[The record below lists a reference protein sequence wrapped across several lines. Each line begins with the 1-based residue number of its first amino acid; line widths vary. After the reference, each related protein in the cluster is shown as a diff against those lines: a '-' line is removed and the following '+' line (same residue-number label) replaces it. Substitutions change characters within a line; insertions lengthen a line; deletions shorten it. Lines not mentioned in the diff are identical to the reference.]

1 MTKACSTGTTSGSPK
16 QTSNHPKDFGKKH
29 CGQWLHLLTLHL
41 IIPAQIPEVL
51 LWYLSVSVHMKHCS
65 WQMPNVLTHW
75 PKWLSLLR
83 HYKIE
88 KVNNLWFDRPHQDD
102 TLTPKCQNRKEDST
116 LKYVFPLTVSW
127 THPTPS
133 CELLWWNL
141 ISLFAH
147 PLE

>member
-1 MTKACSTGTTSGSPK
+1 MFYWYHFWFPK
-16 QTSNHPKDFGKKH
+16 INFQPLKRLWKKH
-29 CGQWLHLLTLHL
+29 CGHWLHQLTLKL

-88 KVNNLWFDRPHQDD
+88 KVNNLWFDKPQQDD
-102 TLTPKCQNRKEDST
+102 TPTPKCQNREEDST

-133 CELLWWNL
+133 CELLLWNL